1 MRVYPMI
8 QGSCFGMPRRLAR
21 QSNSHHHVEYA
32 LTGLVL
38 HFLDIGSSS
47 KDLVT
52 TSDDNSSDRII
63 LISFLQLCIQILKQG
78 GAERVL
84 CLGSVQGEDSD
95 MVRRTPG

>member
-1 MRVYPMI
+1 MI
-8 QGSCFGMPRRLAR
+8 QESYFGMPRRLAH
-21 QSNSHHHVEYA
+21 QLNNLHHVECA

-38 HFLDIGSSS
+38 HFLNIGSGS
-47 KDLVT
+47 KYLVT
-52 TSDDNSSDRII
+52 TSDDNSSDRVI
-63 LISFLQLCIQILKQG
+63 LISFFQLCIQILKQG